1 VKFKIPLGDKSFFIS
16 AWKIGDEKNAIL
28 SLESEDN
35 NEVIDTFF
43 NTLIKERDILEQE
56 PLTNADKVFI
66 LLMSRIRSAGDTID
80 LEYTCPECKKY
91 TQTSVSISNGLTFNK
106 QKVNYKINNK
116 EYSIYNGLNLE
127 DSVFYNN
134 TKVSVDILDN
144 LSLEEYSEIEKEFK
158 KLTQL
163 KLELQSV
170 CPICNHTSL
179 ATPIISEILK
189 DYILSVDLKTLYQME
204 VKLKMTANFSLQ
216 EIENMYPFEQDL
228 YLNLVIKYNKEEK

>member
-1 VKFKIPLGDKSFFIS
+1 MKFKIPLGDKNFFVS
-16 AWKIGDEKNAIL
+16 AWKLLDEKNAIL

-35 NEVIDTFF
+35 NEIIDTFF
-43 NTLIKERDILEQE
+43 STLIKEKDILEQE
-56 PLTNADKVFI
+56 SLTNADKLFI

-80 LEYTCPECKKY
+80 LEYTCPGCNKY
-91 TQTSVSISNGLTFNK
+91 TQASVSISNGLTFNK

-116 EYSIYNGLNLE
+116 ECSIYNGLSIE
-127 DSVFYNN
+127 DSIFCDNN
-134 TKVSVDILDN
+134 KIDIGILDN
-144 LSLEEYSEIEKEFK
+144 LSLEEYSEIEKRFN
-158 KLTQL
+158 KLTQI

-170 CPICNHTSL
+170 CPMCNHVSVF
-179 ATPIISEILK
+179 TPTISEILK

>member
-1 VKFKIPLGDKSFFIS
+1 
-16 AWKIGDEKNAIL
+16 
-28 SLESEDN
+28 
-35 NEVIDTFF
+35 
-43 NTLIKERDILEQE
+43 
-56 PLTNADKVFI
+56 
-66 LLMSRIRSAGDTID
+66 MSRIRSAGDTID
-80 LEYTCPECKKY
+80 LEYTCPGCNKY
-91 TQTSVSISNGLTFNK
+91 TQASVSISNGLTFNK

-116 EYSIYNGLNLE
+116 ECSIYNGLNLE